1 MKVIK
6 RNGDLVEFDYSKII
20 KDLKNVPNTQ
30 CGDCN
35 AIFKQPLEVC
45 PKCGSHNMTQ
55 WTRVIGFLRPIKGF
69 SKERYIEALKRT
81 YTGPTE
87 FTEI

>member
-6 RNGDLVEFDYSKII
+6 RNGETVEFDYTKI
-20 KDLKNVPNTQ
+20 
-30 CGDCN
+30 
-35 AIFKQPLEVC
+35 
-45 PKCGSHNMTQ
+45 
-55 WTRVIGFLRPIKGF
+55 IKGF

-81 YTGPTE
+81 YTSPTE

>member
-1 MKVIK
+1 
-6 RNGDLVEFDYSKII
+6 
-20 KDLKNVPNTQ
+20 
-30 CGDCN
+30 
-35 AIFKQPLEVC
+35 
-45 PKCGSHNMTQ
+45 MTQ

-81 YTGPTE
+81 YTSPTE